1 MIRLS
6 AWRAGL
12 PALLAALALAWSGAT
27 AAAQDTTRGVRLGL
41 RYTPGTVPG
50 VLVLPV
56 NGEVG
61 DSVRAI
67 LQRDFEYG
75 DRINVIAL
83 DFAAV
88 DSANPDS
95 RGSYNYPLYARLG
108 AAAVVQA
115 TITETG
121 LHVSV
126 HGVATQ
132 KVERVKEF
140 PVPETPLSAEWRM
153 SLHAIADELEE
164 WITGV
169 RGVAATRILFERDG
183 RIWQVDSDGAN
194 AIPLTGAIGAMSPT
208 WHPRGTHVAFA
219 ARGERDLRIVMREAS
234 GDTRVVAGSA
244 GAQYFSPAF
253 SPDGSILVYARAGE
267 DGGTDLFAIN
277 PFGNGPPRKLTVG
290 RGRASNSPTFS
301 PDGSQIAYMSDR
313 GGTQEIYISDADGT
327 NAQILTPFRF
337 GDQRERS
344 GPDWSPDGRL
354 IAFQGKIDGLFQI
367 FTVSPRERAP
377 KQYTHQGNNE
387 DPSWAP
393 DSRHLVFTSTRTGAR
408 QLFVLDIESGRV
420 RQLTRGA
427 GGARLAAWSPLLRG
441 R

>member
-1 MIRLS
+1 MTPVLLS
-6 AWRAGL
+6 A
-12 PALLAALALAWSGAT
+12 LAVAWSSET

-41 RYTPGTVPG
+41 RYTPGTKPG

-67 LQRDFEYG
+67 LERDLDYG
-75 DRINVIAL
+75 DRVNVIAL

-88 DSANPDS
+88 DSASPES

-108 AAAVVQA
+108 AVAVVQP
-115 TITETG
+115 TLTETG
-121 LHVSV
+121 LHLAVHNVS
-126 HGVATQ
+126 TQ
-132 KVERVKEF
+132 KVEQVKDF
-140 PVPETPLSAEWRM
+140 PIAETPLSSEWRM
-153 SLHAIADELEE
+153 AVHAVADELEY

-169 RGVAATRILFERDG
+169 RGIAATRIVFERAG

-194 AIPLTGAIGAMSPT
+194 AIPLTGAVGAMSPT
-208 WHPRGTHVAFA
+208 WHPHGTYVAFA
-219 ARGERDLRIVMREAS
+219 ARGERDLQILLRDTT
-234 GDTRVVAGSA
+234 GNTRVVAGSP

-253 SPDGSILVYARAGE
+253 SPDGSTLVYARAGE

-313 GGTQEIYISDADGT
+313 GGTQEIYVSDADGT

-337 GDQRERS
+337 GDQKERS

-354 IAFQGKIDGLFQI
+354 IAFQGKIDGLFQV
-367 FTVSPRERAP
+367 FTVSPRERVP
-377 KQYTHQGNNE
+377 RQYTNQGNNE

-393 DSRHLVFTSTRTGAR
+393 DSRHLVFTSTRTGVR